1 MVLETLDKNII
12 SEIKQIMTIAR
23 ENVARHINNEL
34 LLAYWQIGKTI
45 VEYEQNG
52 NVKAK
57 YGEKLIIGLSKR
69 LTQELGKGFSRSNI
83 KKMRALFIK
92 YQKSQTLSGD
102 LSWSHYCELL
112 SISDDSARSFYEKE
126 ATNSKWSVREL
137 KRQIA
142 TSLFERLLLSK
153 GDANK
158 EQVLQLA
165 QEGITYHQPQ
175 DILRDPYVF
184 EFLALP
190 EDKPVLEKD
199 LEKAL
204 IMLVVA
210 FENRLSIL
218 SL

>member
-1 MVLETLDKNII
+1 
-12 SEIKQIMTIAR
+12 
-23 ENVARHINNEL
+23 
-34 LLAYWQIGKTI
+34 
-45 VEYEQNG
+45 
-52 NVKAK
+52 
-57 YGEKLIIGLSKR
+57 
-69 LTQELGKGFSRSNI
+69 
-83 KKMRALFIK
+83 MRALFIK

-126 ATNSKWSVREL
+126 ATNSTWSVREL

-165 QEGITYHQPQ
+165 QEGITYHQTQ

-204 IMLVVA
+204 IVLKSMTK
-210 FENRLSIL
+210 EIIHRLAYYFALIRI
-218 SL
+218 